1 MQLLP
6 WLVGLLL
13 AMLALVFVL
22 YPLYHRLPLD
32 ISQQSSGDMLSVQAD
47 HEQAARSALKEVELD
62 YQLSNLAEPD
72 YRSLRERYTRRAYTA
87 MKSRQSHEDQLD
99 ALIEQRLR
107 EMREMQND
115 ATGEGDDILEEHDN
129 AEE

>member
-6 WLVGLLL
+6 WLAGFLL

-22 YPLYHRLPLD
+22 YPLYHRNSLD
-32 ISQQSSGDMLSVQAD
+32 ASQQPADGVLSVQAD

-62 YQLSNLAEPD
+62 YQLGNLAEPD
-72 YRSLRERYTRRAYTA
+72 YRSLRQRYTRRAYTA

-99 ALIEQRLR
+99 ALIEQRLL

-115 ATGEGDDILEEHDN
+115 ATE
-129 AEE
+129 